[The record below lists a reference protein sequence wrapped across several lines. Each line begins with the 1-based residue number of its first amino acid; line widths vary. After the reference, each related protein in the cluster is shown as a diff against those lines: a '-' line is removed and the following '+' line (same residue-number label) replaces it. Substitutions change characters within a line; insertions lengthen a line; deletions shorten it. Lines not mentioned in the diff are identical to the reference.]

1 MNNAQIEMFSVMVQ
15 TGNIHNTAQRFG
27 IDAASITTSICALEN
42 EIGFNLIVR
51 GKNIRKVILTEKGKA
66 FYKLTP
72 EILCILNAIATI
84 RCAQNLVE

>member
-15 TGNIHNTAQRFG
+15 TGNIHHTAQRFG

-72 EILCILNAIATI
+72 EIFCILNAIATI

>member
-15 TGNIHNTAQRFG
+15 TGNIHHTAQRFG

-72 EILCILNAIATI
+72 EILCILNVIATI

>member
-15 TGNIHNTAQRFG
+15 TGNIHHTTQRFG

>member
-15 TGNIHNTAQRFG
+15 TGNIHHTAQRFG

-66 FYKLTP
+66 FYKLKP

>member
-15 TGNIHNTAQRFG
+15 TGNIHHTAQRFG

-51 GKNIRKVILTEKGKA
+51 GK
-66 FYKLTP
+66 
-72 EILCILNAIATI
+72 
-84 RCAQNLVE
+84 

>member
-15 TGNIHNTAQRFG
+15 TGNIHHTAQRFG

-72 EILCILNAIATI
+72 EILCILNG
-84 RCAQNLVE
+84 RC

>member
-15 TGNIHNTAQRFG
+15 TGNIHHTAQRFG

-66 FYKLTP
+66 FYKLIP
-72 EILCILNAIATI
+72 EILYILNAIATI

>member
-15 TGNIHNTAQRFG
+15 TGNIHHTAQRFG

-51 GKNIRKVILTEKGKA
+51 GKNIRKVILTEKGKD

-72 EILCILNAIATI
+72 EILCMLNAIATI
-84 RCAQNLVE
+84 RCAKNLAE

>member
-15 TGNIHNTAQRFG
+15 TGNIHHTAQRFG

-51 GKNIRKVILTEKGKA
+51 GKNIRKVILAEKGKA

-72 EILCILNAIATI
+72 EILCILNGL
-84 RCAQNLVE
+84 C

>member
-15 TGNIHNTAQRFG
+15 TGNIHHTAQRFG

-72 EILCILNAIATI
+72 EILCIQNAIATI

>member
-1 MNNAQIEMFSVMVQ
+1 MNNAQIEMFCVMVQ
-15 TGNIHNTAQRFG
+15 TGNVHHTAQRFG
-27 IDAASITTSICALEN
+27 VDAASITSNICVLEN

-72 EILCILNAIATI
+72 EILCILNAIAMI
-84 RCAQNLVE
+84 RCAKSLAE

>member
-15 TGNIHNTAQRFG
+15 TGNIHHTAQRFG

-72 EILCILNAIATI
+72 EILCIL
-84 RCAQNLVE
+84 

>member
-15 TGNIHNTAQRFG
+15 TGNIHHTAQRFG

-66 FYKLTP
+66 FYNLTP